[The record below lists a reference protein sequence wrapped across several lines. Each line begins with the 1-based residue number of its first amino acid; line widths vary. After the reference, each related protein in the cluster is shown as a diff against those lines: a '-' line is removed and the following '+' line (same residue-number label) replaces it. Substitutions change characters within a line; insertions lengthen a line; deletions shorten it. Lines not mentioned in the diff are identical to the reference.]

1 MRDSI
6 LQWLRSFIPQ
16 KTAVDRFERMRA
28 SVGALFGILLTGLL
42 SYLILPQSAATVW
55 LIAPMGASAVLLF
68 AVPSSPLAQPWS
80 IIGGNLVAALV
91 GVTCGK
97 LIGEPALAAALA
109 IALAIGC
116 MFALRCIHPPSGAV
130 ALTAVLGGPA
140 VHAMGYGFVLSP
152 VLLNSFLLLAMAL
165 FFNNATRRRY
175 PHAQQSEHRNNV
187 RQTHDVAPSARLGF
201 THDDLDAV
209 LRRYNQVL
217 DISRDDLEEILR
229 QTEMEAYRRRFGETV
244 CADIMSGDVVA
255 VEFSTELAE
264 AWRQMRA
271 HRLQALPV
279 VDRARRV
286 IGIVTKTDFLQHAG
300 THDYEKLGDKVRSL
314 LRRTPHTHSIKPEVV
329 GQIMSK
335 SVKTAS
341 VRLPIVQLV
350 PLMAD
355 EGVHQI
361 PVIDDERR
369 LVGMVT
375 QSDMV
380 AALYVN
386 NLSRARGG
394 LRALAS

>member
-1 MRDSI
+1 
-6 LQWLRSFIPQ
+6 
-16 KTAVDRFERMRA
+16 
-28 SVGALFGILLTGLL
+28 
-42 SYLILPQSAATVW
+42 
-55 LIAPMGASAVLLF
+55 
-68 AVPSSPLAQPWS
+68 
-80 IIGGNLVAALV
+80 
-91 GVTCGK
+91 
-97 LIGEPALAAALA
+97 
-109 IALAIGC
+109 

-130 ALTAVLGGPA
+130 ALTAVLGGPS

-187 RQTHDVAPSARLGF
+187 HQTHDLAPSARLGF

-300 THDYEKLGDKVRSL
+300 THDYEKLGDKLRSL

-335 SVKTAS
+335 SVKTAF